1 MHHVRVAGLLENL
14 VRRDPV
20 PSALAVGTG
29 QPGARHDVARSER
42 GSRGRVFVAGKPALV
57 PQDDGR
63 D

>member
-1 MHHVRVAGLLENL
+1 MHHVRIAGLLEYL
-14 VRRDPV
+14 VCRDPV

-29 QPGARHDVARSER
+29 QPGTGHDVARSEH
-42 GSRGRVFVAGKPALV
+42 GPRGRILVAGKPALV